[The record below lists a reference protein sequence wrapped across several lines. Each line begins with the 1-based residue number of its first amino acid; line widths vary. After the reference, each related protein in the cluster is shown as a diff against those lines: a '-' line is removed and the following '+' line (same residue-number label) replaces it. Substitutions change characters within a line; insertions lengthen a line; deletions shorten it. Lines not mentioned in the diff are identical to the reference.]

1 VRGLPAAGTPALKNF
16 VPATDAPVVA
26 RLRALAP
33 LCWSKTNMHELAFG
47 VTGYNP
53 AFHSGANIGVR
64 NAYDQHRIAGGSSSG
79 NGATLGARMVAA
91 ALSTGRAAR
100 CASLRLQWLH
110 RAAPFRRT
118 LSAARHR
125 ADLAHPRHRR
135 PLALSVADLVLLDRA
150 ITGGSAVKPV
160 HSSACDWAAA
170 APFFAH
176 QDADT
181 RAATDAALA
190 RLRAAGVTLV
200 DVQMPRLMEL
210 NGAVGF
216 RSHSTKPTTT
226 WRPTW
231 RNTTPASTCNN
242 WLRASPARCES
253 HVRRPGAAAQ
263 TASSPRGRRCKTR
276 L

>member
-1 VRGLPAAGTPALKNF
+1 MPPEASALLAPPAAPLDGLPIAIKDNIQVRGLPAAGTPALKNF

-91 ALSTGRAAR
+91 ALSTDRAAR

-160 HSSACDWAAA
+160 HSSACDWACRTLFRPSGCRHPAQPPTPRWPGC
-170 APFFAH
+170 AP
-176 QDADT
+176 
-181 RAATDAALA
+181 
-190 RLRAAGVTLV
+190 
-200 DVQMPRLMEL
+200 
-210 NGAVGF
+210 
-216 RSHSTKPTTT
+216 
-226 WRPTW
+226 
-231 RNTTPASTCNN
+231 PA
-242 WLRASPARCES
+242 
-253 HVRRPGAAAQ
+253 
-263 TASSPRGRRCKTR
+263 
-276 L
+276 